1 MRHVQAALAALALLA
16 LPGCGIDDEEAMRDL
31 DQLAEQVMA
40 TGGEVVESL
49 EEAGLE
55 VESAVGQGDYCQMEP
70 APGLTFLLGGRVA
83 ETAAYAEQH
92 AVALKALQEEGWQV
106 SDEGEYA
113 RPGEQPEPFARLA
126 RDDFRLSLDKT
137 SLETS
142 DALVFSLRRDDDCI
156 RVSDGSVQL
165 PDDLEEIPLVEQ

>member
-1 MRHVQAALAALALLA
+1 MRPVRAALAALALLA
-16 LPGCGIDDEEAMRDL
+16 LPGCGVDDEEALRDL
-31 DQLAEQVMA
+31 DQLSEQVMT

-92 AVALKALQEEGWQV
+92 AVAVEALREQGWEV
-106 SDEGEYA
+106 TDEGEYA
-113 RPGEQPEPFARLA
+113 RSGEQPEPYARLT
-126 RDDFRLSLDKT
+126 RDDFDLSLDET
-137 SLETS
+137 SLEDS

-165 PDDLEEIPLVEQ
+165 PEDLKGIPLTE

>member
-1 MRHVQAALAALALLA
+1 MRPVRAALAALALLA
-16 LPGCGIDDEEAMRDL
+16 LPGCGVDDEEAMRDL
-31 DQLAEQVMA
+31 DRLAEQVMA

-55 VESAVGQGDYCQMEP
+55 VERAVGQGDYCQMEP

-92 AVALKALQEEGWQV
+92 GVAVEALQEQGWEV
-106 SDEGEYA
+106 TDEGEYA
-113 RPGEQPEPFARLA
+113 RSGEQPEPYARLA
-126 RDDFRLSLDKT
+126 RDDLRLSLDET
-137 SLETS
+137 SLEDS

-165 PDDLEEIPLVEQ
+165 PEDLKGIPLTE

>member
-1 MRHVQAALAALALLA
+1 MRPVRAALAALALLA

-92 AVALKALQEEGWQV
+92 AAALEALKEQGWEV
-106 SDEGEYA
+106 TDEGEYA
-113 RPGEQPEPFARLA
+113 RSGEQPEPYARLA
-126 RDDFRLSLDKT
+126 RDDFNLSLDET
-137 SLETS
+137 SLEDS

-165 PDDLEEIPLVEQ
+165 PEDLEEVPLVEQ

>member
-1 MRHVQAALAALALLA
+1 MRPGQTALVALALLA
-16 LPGCGIDDEEAMRDL
+16 LPGCGVDDDEALRDL
-31 DQLAEQVMA
+31 DQLSEQVMA

-92 AVALKALQEEGWQV
+92 AVALKALQEQGWEV
-106 SDEGEYA
+106 TDEGEYA
-113 RPGEQPEPFARLA
+113 RAGEQPEPYARLA
-126 RDDFRLSLDKT
+126 RDDFRLSLDET
-137 SLETS
+137 SLEDS
-142 DALVFSLRRDDDCI
+142 DALVLSLRRDDDCI

-165 PDDLEEIPLVEQ
+165 PDDLEEVPLVE

>member
-1 MRHVQAALAALALLA
+1 MKKFAALALLA
-16 LPGCGIDDEEAMRDL
+16 LPGCGVDDEEAMRDL
-31 DQLAEQVMA
+31 DQLSEQVMA

-49 EEAGLE
+49 EDAGLE

-83 ETAAYAEQH
+83 ATAAYAEQH
-92 AVALKALQEEGWQV
+92 AVALEALQEQGWEV
-106 SDEGEYA
+106 TDEGEYA
-113 RPGEQPEPFARLA
+113 RSGEQPEPYARLA
-126 RDDFRLSLDKT
+126 RDDFRLSLDET
-137 SLETS
+137 SREDS

-165 PDDLEEIPLVEQ
+165 PEDLEEVALVR

>member
-1 MRHVQAALAALALLA
+1 MRPVRTALAALALLA
-16 LPGCGIDDEEAMRDL
+16 LPGCGVDDEEALRDL
-31 DQLAEQVMA
+31 DQLSEQVMD

-49 EEAGLE
+49 KEAGLE

-92 AVALKALQEEGWQV
+92 AVALEALREQGWEV
-106 SDEGEYA
+106 TDEGEYA
-113 RPGEQPEPFARLA
+113 RAGNKPEPYARLA
-126 RDDFRLSLDKT
+126 RDDFRLSLDET
-137 SLETS
+137 SLEAS

-165 PDDLEEIPLVEQ
+165 PDDLEEVPLVE